1 MPDKRYDVAIIGG
14 GIAGCSSAY
23 NLAKRG
29 LSVVL
34 FEKGEIAGEQSGR
47 NWGFARQQGRDPRE
61 IPLMMAC
68 NRLWQGLEAD
78 LEADVEWRQGGILYL
93 AKDAAET
100 AGYEAWLEQAR
111 SYQLDSRLLSAR
123 EAAERLPGMTREWHA
138 ALYTP
143 SDGQADPVKTT
154 TAFAHAAARHGAEIR
169 TGCIV
174 EEIETA
180 GGAVT
185 GLRTEAGEVRAGTVL
200 IAAGTWTGPMLRLL
214 GHSLPQLRV
223 RSTVL
228 RTTPAAEMTGLGV
241 WCDDFGFRQGRDGS
255 FTIGAG
261 DWVDHDIE
269 ADSLRHFRHFW
280 PAMKSI
286 SRKPDMHLGWPF
298 VRDLVSF
305 VDGPGSLRRRMRQNR
320 VLDPPPEPKK
330 FNHALSAFQTL
341 FPQFKETEIAKSWA
355 GVIEVTPD
363 ELPVFGEAPGLKGL
377 VIATGFSGHGF
388 GMGPITGKVMAE
400 LIAEGRPS
408 LDLNEFR
415 FARFSEPLKAGAIHS
430 AI

>member
-14 GIAGCSSAY
+14 GIAGCASAY

-47 NWGFARQQGRDPRE
+47 NWGLARQQGRDPRE

-68 NRLWQGLEAD
+68 NRLWQGLEAE

-93 AKDAAET
+93 AKDSAET
-100 AGYEAWLEQAR
+100 AHYEAWLEQAR
-111 SYQLDSRLLSAR
+111 AYQLDSRLLSGR
-123 EAAERLPGMTREWHA
+123 EAADLLPGMTHDWNA
-138 ALYTP
+138 ALHTP

-154 TAFAHAAARHGAEIR
+154 TAFARAAARQGAEIR
-169 TGCIV
+169 TNCIV
-174 EEIETA
+174 EGIETA
-180 GGAVT
+180 GGTVT
-185 GLRTEAGEVRAGTVL
+185 GLRSEAGEVRAGTVL
-200 IAAGTWTGPMLRLL
+200 IAAGAWTGPMLRGL

-228 RTTPAAEMTGLGV
+228 RTTPAPELTGLGV
-241 WCDDFGFRQGRDGS
+241 WCGDFGFRQGRDGS

-261 DWVDHDIE
+261 GWADHDIE
-269 ADSLRHFRHFW
+269 ADSVRHFRHFW

-286 SRKPDMHLGWPF
+286 SRKPDLHLGWPF
-298 VRDLVSF
+298 IRDLVSF
-305 VDGPGSLRRRMRQNR
+305 VDDAGSLYRRMRRHR
-320 VLDPPPEPKK
+320 VLDPAPEPKK
-330 FNHALSAFQTL
+330 LNHALGTFHAL
-341 FPQFKETEIAKSWA
+341 FPEFNNTGIAKTWA

-363 ELPVFGEAPGLKGL
+363 EVPVFGEAPGLKGL

-415 FARFSEPLKAGAIHS
+415 FTRFAEPAAALPPLSGV
-430 AI
+430 